1 MKSILTL
8 LVILLLNLNVQ
19 AQQFPLYSQ
28 YMFNPFIL
36 NPAVAGSDEKI
47 PVVATVRRQWTGI
60 KDAPVTQS
68 LSAHAYTGQYV
79 GLGLNIFNEVAGPSR
94 RTGLSFSAARHFQ
107 VNKAS
112 DTWFSFG
119 LSGIFYQFGFD
130 PNKLHFD
137 QPNDPVITTAAISK
151 FIPDAAAGV
160 YLYNSQ
166 YYIGLSAQNLVQ
178 TPVNLFDIQ
187 DKNYNPVSRVY
198 FLSAGY
204 EFVVSDNL
212 SIEPS
217 TLVRK
222 VFAAPYQIDL
232 NVKATIVKHFTAGVS
247 YRSHDAV
254 VALAGVNI
262 PSIFVGYSYDITLNP
277 LKSYSKGT
285 HEIYVTIKL
294 ENALHKNGAH
304 FNNHHNTHGH
314 VHRSGGT
321 HSGGKN
327 PYKLPVQ

>member
-1 MKSILTL
+1 MKRIFSILVVLTL
-8 LVILLLNLNVQ
+8 SLNVQ
-19 AQQFPLYSQ
+19 AQQWALYSQ
-28 YMFNPFIL
+28 YMFNQFIL

-47 PVVATVRRQWTGI
+47 PVMATVRRQWQGM

-107 VNKAS
+107 VSKAS

-119 LSGIFYQFGFD
+119 LSGTFYQFGFD

-137 QPNDPVITTAAISK
+137 QPNDPVITTAAITK

-166 YYIGLSAQNLVQ
+166 YYVGFSAQNLAQ
-178 TPVNLFDIQ
+178 TPINLFDIA
-187 DKNYNPVSRVY
+187 DKNYNPASRVF

-204 EFVVSDNL
+204 EFVVSENL

-232 NVKATIVKHFTAGVS
+232 NVKANIVKHFTVGAS
-247 YRSHDAV
+247 YRSSDAV
-254 VALAGVNI
+254 VALVGINI
-262 PSIFVGYSYDITLNP
+262 PSIFIGYSYDITLNP
-277 LKSYSKGT
+277 LKSYSRGT
-285 HEIYVTIKL
+285 HEIYVTVKL
-294 ENALHKNGAH
+294 QNALHKNGTH
-304 FNNHHNTHGH
+304 FNNHHNTRGHGH
-314 VHRSGGT
+314 RPAQRN
-321 HSGGKN
+321 GGKN